1 MDPGGPGGPGG
12 GSYDDEVGIL
22 LWVII
27 QKKVQIMEADM
38 SLKGRHALPKGWKCH
53 ILVSYQIYVV
63 LPKIAKNCQKP

>member
-38 SLKGRHALPKGWKCH
+38 SLKGRHALPKG
-53 ILVSYQIYVV
+53 
-63 LPKIAKNCQKP
+63 